1 MEKRKDLFLP
11 LPKMEGLHQIEN
23 AALAA
28 YSITKIESL
37 DISKKYIDLGILNA
51 VWKGRLEKI
60 NKGYLKKIK
69 PKGYEI
75 WVDGGHNVSAAKA
88 IRKWIKQE
96 KNKYFVEKFV
106 LISAFLKTKDVSKML
121 KIIGSKVDEIMFVQI
136 PEFEKF
142 YPIEKLRQI
151 SNNLRIKNSDYLS
164 IDLAIKNISPVSSGR
179 ILIFGSLYLVG
190 AALELNDYDRC

>member
-1 MEKRKDLFLP
+1 M
-11 LPKMEGLHQIEN
+11 
-23 AALAA
+23 
-28 YSITKIESL
+28 
-37 DISKKYIDLGILNA
+37 
-51 VWKGRLEKI
+51 
-60 NKGYLKKIK
+60 
-69 PKGYEI
+69 
-75 WVDGGHNVSAAKA
+75 
-88 IRKWIKQE
+88 
-96 KNKYFVEKFV
+96 EKFV

-151 SNNLRIKNSDYLS
+151 SNNLRIKNSDHLS
-164 IDLAIKNISPVSSGR
+164 IDLAIKNISPVNSGR